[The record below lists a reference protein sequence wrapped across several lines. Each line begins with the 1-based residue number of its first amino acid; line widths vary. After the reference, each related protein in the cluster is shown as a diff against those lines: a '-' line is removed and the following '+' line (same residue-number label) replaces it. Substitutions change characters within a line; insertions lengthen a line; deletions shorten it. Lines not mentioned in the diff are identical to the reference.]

1 MKKLLWVI
9 LLLLVLVPTAFSK
22 NLCKGFEKG
31 EFSGGIEKFYDF
43 NSEIYFTFGYA
54 LSNRYEF
61 GLGYLAGRDYNKAN
75 VIDLNINFHF
85 FPKRKFDLSFGI
97 GPSYCT
103 ENYSFHYSIDDTL
116 LLNPT
121 NPKTETAKYLG
132 GMSTLGINFY
142 PFKNISLDLDYK
154 IHLLA
159 EISEYG
165 NGSISR
171 GGPFFGIKYIF

>member
-1 MKKLLWVI
+1 MKKLLLVI
-9 LLLLVLVPTAFSK
+9 LLLLALVPTGFSK
-22 NLCKGFEKG
+22 NLQKGFEKG

-54 LSNRYEF
+54 LTNRYEL
-61 GLGYLAGRDYNKAN
+61 GLGYLAGRDHNKAN

-85 FPKRKFDLSFGI
+85 FPKRKFDLSLGL

-103 ENYSFHYSIDDTL
+103 ENYSFYYAIDDTL
-116 LLNPT
+116 LLNSID
-121 NPKTETAKYLG
+121 PKTVTAKYLG

-159 EISEYG
+159 GISEHG
-165 NGSISR
+165 HDAIVR
-171 GGPFFGIKYIF
+171 GGPFLGIKYIF